1 MRLIICWKYF
11 FCLQVDEPITGEGGG
26 LINGGVYRQQ
36 FLPRGYLLRLGFA
49 GYVPLASQTSYPI
62 IVISV
67 AKL

>member
-11 FCLQVDEPITGEGGG
+11 FGLQVDEPITGEGGAYKWFVG
-26 LINGGVYRQQ
+26 NSFCPG
-36 FLPRGYLLRLGFA
+36 GYLLRLGFA